1 MTAPD
6 WMLVVTLVA
15 LLYACR
21 VHYQLAKSREA
32 IDRAERLRVAS
43 LDRAMTDD
51 AGACWQCTAPASVL
65 ELVDCGDRYGLFC
78 APCAAVAKAL
88 QAPTRQGAA

>member
-1 MTAPD
+1 MTAAE
-6 WMLVVTLVA
+6 WLNVASLVA

-21 VHYQLAKSREA
+21 VHYRIAQAREA
-32 IDRAERLRVAS
+32 SDRAERLRVDS

-51 AGACWQCTAPASVL
+51 AGVCWQCTAPASVL